1 MCQVRLAFLASNC
14 AQASATIPAL
24 YIRNERQVA
33 DPMDATSPTGYDLNQ
48 ARRALKILSE
58 WTYLNTGT
66 VGVMAEPVLAR
77 HLEYIAA
84 YERSG
89 HTGQARAVEGYER
102 ARKTLASLLNAEPG
116 NLALNRNA
124 TDGINW
130 IAARFPLQAGEE
142 VLTSTEEHPAMI
154 FPWLA
159 ACERAN
165 GRLRFVPLSANPD
178 ELVANIRGGLTEKTR
193 VVAMSHVSCETGV
206 RVPVERI
213 REVVGPDVTILIDAS
228 QSVGQFPI
236 DIPALNADFVIG
248 NGHKWLAGPK
258 GTGFAWFSPQSLDLV
273 PPAYFGDGAVS
284 PGWSRDYYQVD
295 SPPTLAFA
303 GDASRFEFGTRA
315 WHIYEALA
323 DAIEYQAT
331 FGWQAIYSHV
341 AAISAQMKDALAEI
355 PGVNVITPQDWQDS
369 SGIVSFTIA
378 DLAGEDMSRILW
390 DDHRIA
396 QRRVERPSAVRV
408 SCTYFTNEEDVTRLV
423 DSVDRVAR
431 GH

>member
-1 MCQVRLAFLASNC
+1 MDV
-14 AQASATIPAL
+14 ATPIP
-24 YIRNERQVA
+24 
-33 DPMDATSPTGYDLNQ
+33 DYDLSKVRQ
-48 ARRALKILSE
+48 ALQILSE

-77 HLEYIAA
+77 HLEYVAA
-84 YERSG
+84 YERFG

-102 ARKTLASLLNAEPG
+102 ARRTLANLLNVAPSD
-116 NLALNRNA
+116 LALNRNA

-130 IAARFPLQAGEE
+130 IAARFPLQSGEE

-159 ACERAN
+159 ACERA
-165 GRLRFVPLSANPD
+165 GGKLRFVPLSPDPD
-178 ELVANIRGGLTEKTR
+178 ELIANIRSGLTANTR
-193 VVAMSHVSCETGV
+193 VVAMSQVSCETGI

-213 REVVGPDVTILIDAS
+213 REIVGPDVTILIDAS
-228 QSVGQFPI
+228 QSVGQFTV
-236 DIPALNADFVIG
+236 DIPTLNADFVIG

-258 GTGFAWFSPQSLDLV
+258 GTGFAWFSPRSLDLV
-273 PPAYFGDGAVS
+273 PPAYFGDGAVA
-284 PGWSRDYYQVD
+284 PAWSRDHYQVD
-295 SPPTLAFA
+295 PPPRLAFA

-323 DAIEYQAT
+323 DAIEYQADL
-331 FGWQAIYSHV
+331 GWQAIFSHV

-355 PGVNVITPQDWQDS
+355 PGVQVITPQDWQDS
-369 SGIVSFTIA
+369 SGIVTFTVA
-378 DLAGEDMSRILW
+378 DLAGEEVSRVLW
-390 DDHRIA
+390 DNDRIA

-408 SCTYFTNEEDVTRLV
+408 SCTYFTDTEDITRLV

-431 GH
+431 GR